1 MSKARAALMWIAD
14 ILDRD
19 FAEAEAIEIFG
30 ISTKVIPKDDLLEY
44 KSGLNR
50 EVDIIDIEQ
59 ITNNE

>member
-1 MSKARAALMWIAD
+1 MWIAD